1 MPRRGDRDPAA
12 RGGDAAGMND
22 PVIVTGLRD
31 GPLDVVSL
39 IKQIWRTDCGAVVT
53 FEGTTRSPSEG
64 RDVERLEYEAYE
76 ERASTQLRALAEEAV
91 ERFGLGGVVAV
102 HRIGVVPVGEP
113 SVVVGCAAAH
123 RGEAFEGARWLIDRI
138 KADAAIWKKEIFA
151 GGERWV
157 GVDG

>member
-1 MPRRGDRDPAA
+1 
-12 RGGDAAGMND
+12 MND

-76 ERASTQLRALAEEAV
+76 ERASTQLRALAGEAV
-91 ERFGLGGVVAV
+91 ERFGPMPRYGRKRSL
-102 HRIGVVPVGEP
+102 P
-113 SVVVGCAAAH
+113 AASAGSASTANE
-123 RGEAFEGARWLIDRI
+123 GEA
-138 KADAAIWKKEIFA
+138 
-151 GGERWV
+151 
-157 GVDG
+157 